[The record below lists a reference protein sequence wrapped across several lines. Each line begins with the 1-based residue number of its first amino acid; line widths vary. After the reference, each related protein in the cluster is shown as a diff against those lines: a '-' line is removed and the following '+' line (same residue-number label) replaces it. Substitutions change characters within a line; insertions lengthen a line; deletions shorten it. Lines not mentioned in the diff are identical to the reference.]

1 MLNPYFYPYNGGT
14 EKVLLE
20 VYSRLAKHHN
30 ITVVTSVAAR
40 KNRPSVEEIAGIR
53 VVRLKATST
62 RPPTLPMPFL
72 LFDGLKKALV
82 KENAEIYHINNR
94 YQYFGDTVRIVKG
107 LDSKLALTIH
117 NALPKNINFTTDEL
131 GRFYDWLWGKKLMGA
146 ADVITAVSTNT
157 AKTTIPRRYMKK
169 THVIFNGVDFKRFR
183 KMDKNSKEVAD
194 VSKALG
200 FDGTTIVTNGRLVP
214 QKGQIYLLE
223 AFAELSNSGMSDLNL
238 MVIGRGPSSMYLHRS
253 AKRMGVADKFHIVS
267 GIPDRML
274 PCYYNACDIFAFP
287 SLYEPA
293 GLAVCE
299 AMSCELPVV
308 ASKVGGI
315 PEIVGDYGIYSK
327 PRDYESIRD
336 GLSYVME
343 SRNGKEIKRMTAL
356 GRKRMVR
363 RHDWD
368 RIAKQYE
375 HVFQGI
381 VRR

>member
-20 VYSRLAKHHN
+20 VYSRLAKRN
-30 ITVVTSVAAR
+30 NVTVVTSVAAR
-40 KNRPSVEEIAGIR
+40 KNKPSVEEIAGIK
-53 VVRLKATST
+53 VVRLKATSA

-82 KENAEIYHINNR
+82 RERSDIYHINNR

-107 LDSKLALTIH
+107 LDRKLALTVH

-146 ADVITAVSTNT
+146 ADVITAVSANT
-157 AKTTIPRRYMKK
+157 AKTTVPRRYMKK
-169 THVIFNGVDFKRFR
+169 THVIFNGVDFRRFR
-183 KMDKNSKEVAD
+183 KMRKDNKEVDA
-194 VSKALG
+194 VVQSLG

-223 AFAELSNSGMSDLNL
+223 AFAELVNSGMDDLNL
-238 MVIGRGPSSMYLHRS
+238 LIIGRGPLSRHLHRS
-253 AKRMGVADKFHIVS
+253 AMRMGVADKFSIVS
-267 GIPDRML
+267 GIADKAL

-308 ASKVGGI
+308 ASRVGGI
-315 PEIVGDYGIYSK
+315 PEIVDDCGVYAK
-327 PRDYESIRD
+327 PKDYESIRD
-336 GLSYVME
+336 GLGYIMGNERAV
-343 SRNGKEIKRMTAL
+343 RRMVAL
-356 GRKRMVR
+356 GRKRMIR
-363 RHDWD
+363 QHDWD

-375 HVFQGI
+375 SVFSGV